1 MIRLNR
7 RALLIAL
14 GSLTIGQRVVAAPRR
29 YLLDA
34 AASSVAFRF
43 SLNGVPQSGSMPV
56 KQADVQIDTDALA
69 NSRVDVW
76 LDVAG
81 ASTGLIFATQ
91 AMIGRE
97 VLDAAR
103 FPFIRFRSR
112 SVRLA
117 PDGRLSGGAEISG
130 DLTLRDVTRPIT
142 LNAGLY
148 RPPGT
153 APDDLRSL
161 TVHLDGQISRSAF
174 GASGFADL
182 VGDTVTLDIL
192 AIIRAAP

>member
-1 MIRLNR
+1 
-7 RALLIAL
+7 
-14 GSLTIGQRVVAAPRR
+14 VAAEPRR

-43 SLNGVPQSGSMPV
+43 SLNRVPQSGSMPV
-56 KQADVQIDTDALA
+56 KKAAVQIDTDALA

-91 AMIGRE
+91 AMIGRDI
-97 VLDAAR
+97 LDAAR

-112 SVRLA
+112 SIRLA

-130 DLTLRDVTRPIT
+130 DLTLRGVTRTIT
-142 LNAGLY
+142 LNADVY

-174 GASGFADL
+174 GASGFPDL
-182 VGDTVTLDIL
+182 VGDTVTLDIT
-192 AIIRAAP
+192 AIVRAAP

>member
-7 RALLIAL
+7 RALVIAL
-14 GSLTIGQRVVAAPRR
+14 GSLTIGRRAAAERTR

-43 SLNGVPQSGSMPV
+43 SLNGLPQSGSMPV
-56 KQADVQIDTDALA
+56 KQADVQIDTRNLA

-76 LDVAG
+76 LDVAR
-81 ASTGLIFATQ
+81 ASTGLVFATQ
-91 AMIGRE
+91 AMIGRD

-117 PDGRLSGGAEISG
+117 PDGRLSGGAEIAG
-130 DLTLRDVTRPIT
+130 DLTLRDVTRPIA

-148 RPPGT
+148 RPPGS

-161 TVHLDGQISRSAF
+161 TVLLDGQISRSAF
-174 GASGFADL
+174 GAAGFADL
-182 VGDTVTLDIL
+182 VGDAVTLDIK
-192 AIIRAAP
+192 AVIRAAE